1 MLRSGPTL
9 VWLIVLAFIGS
20 LGCEPTATDNDAL
33 SGQDVPPQTRS
44 LVDNT
49 LWTLVPMA
57 SDPWATSRDD
67 DTKPCEELDVGVET
81 LPDGIWF
88 DIITK
93 NCNYA
98 TVSQPLL
105 IDVPAGSE
113 LTVRIWHFAI
123 TTTSGTYTLAF
134 QVGEQ
139 NNLLWSSTKD
149 VPTDS
154 GLIYAT
160 FRTEKALNAGATLY
174 YHISNH
180 GDNSWSLV
188 ELSATY

>member
-1 MLRSGPTL
+1 MLKSGPTL
-9 VWLIVLAFIGS
+9 AWLIVLALIGS
-20 LGCEPTATDNDAL
+20 MGCEATGPENDTSNA
-33 SGQDVPPQTRS
+33 QDVPPQTRS
-44 LVDNT
+44 LVDNA
-49 LWTLVPMA
+49 LWTLVPLE
-57 SDPWATSRDD
+57 SDPWANSSDE
-67 DTKPCEELDVGVET
+67 DTDPCEELDVGVET

-105 IDVPAGSE
+105 IDVPAGAE
-113 LTVRIWHFAI
+113 MTVRIWHFAI

-139 NNLLWSSTKD
+139 DNLLWSSTKD

-160 FRTEKALNAGATLY
+160 FRTEKALSAGDTLY